1 MKNTYFADKKVAVVG
16 LAESGLA
23 VSLLLKRLGAEVW
36 VTDSSSTKQT
46 LKNSKQLQ
54 KKSIRHI
61 ELGTHSAEFIKG
73 KDLVVISPGVP
84 NKAKPII
91 WAKRYKIPVI
101 SEIELGSLVCP
112 APIIAVTG
120 SNGKS
125 TVTTLVGEI
134 FKKAGFKTFV
144 CGNIGL
150 PFSGQISRIAKDS
163 VVVLEVSSFQLEYI
177 DKFKPKVGIILNVSP
192 NHLDRYKNFN
202 EYVKAKWR
210 IFKNQGENDFAILN
224 YDDVNLKK
232 LSPNLKSKI
241 LFFSSSKQTSASYLK
256 NNFIYFKNKKIS
268 PLKDIK
274 IKGRHNLENIMACV
288 SAAKVFGISDKVIKQ
303 VLKTFK
309 GLEHRIEYVKT
320 FGGIDFINDSKSTSV
335 GATIAAVNSF
345 SKPVVLIAG
354 GRDKGSDF
362 SPIRQL
368 IPNRIKGLVLVGE
381 AKEKI
386 RETIKD
392 LTAVEEAG
400 SFPQAVKKAYQ
411 MASGGEVVLLSPMC
425 ASFDM
430 FRNFEHRGEVFK
442 KIVKSIKN

>member
-1 MKNTYFADKKVAVVG
+1 MKNAYFRDKKVTVVG
-16 LAESGLA
+16 LAASGLA
-23 VSLLLKRLGAEVW
+23 ASLLLKRLGAEVW
-36 VTDSSSTKQT
+36 VTDSSLIKQT
-46 LKNSKQLQ
+46 LKNARQLQ
-54 KKSIRHI
+54 KKSIRNI
-61 ELGTHSAEFIKG
+61 ELGTHSAKFIKD
-73 KDLVVISPGVP
+73 KDLIVVSPGVS

-91 WAKRYKIPVI
+91 WAKKYKIPVI
-101 SEIELGSLVCP
+101 SEIELGSLACP

-150 PFSGQISRIAKDS
+150 PFSGQVSRIGKNS

-177 DKFKPKVGIILNVSP
+177 DKFKPKAGIILNVTP

-202 EYVKAKWR
+202 EYIKAKWR
-210 IFKNQGENDFAILN
+210 IFKNQDENDFAILN

-232 LSPNLKSKI
+232 LSRDLKSKV
-241 LFFSSSKQTSASYLK
+241 LFFSSRQKADTGYLK
-256 NNFIYFKNKKIS
+256 NDFIYFKNKKFF

-274 IKGRHNLENIMACV
+274 IKGRHNLENIMAGV
-288 SAAKVFGISDKVIKQ
+288 SAAKIFGISDKIIKQ

-335 GATIAAVNSF
+335 GATLAALNCF

-362 SPIRQL
+362 SPIRRL
-368 IPNRIKGLVLVGE
+368 IPKRIKGLVLVGE

-386 RETIKD
+386 REAIKD
-392 LTAVEEAG
+392 LTAVEEAV

-411 MASGGEVVLLSPMC
+411 MAIGGEVVLLSPMC

-442 KIVKSIKN
+442 KIVRAIKN